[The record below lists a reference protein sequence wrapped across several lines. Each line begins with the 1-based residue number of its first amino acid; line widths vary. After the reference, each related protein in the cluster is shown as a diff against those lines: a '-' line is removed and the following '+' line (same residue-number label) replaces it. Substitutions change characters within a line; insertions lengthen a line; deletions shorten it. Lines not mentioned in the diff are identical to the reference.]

1 MKRIEKRKIYDV
13 KFIMVMSLILTGIAF
28 IYILTNNNI
37 FVRYSALIFSTVLIF
52 VKNKKILLN
61 IIKNRK
67 LGDVLNDK

>member
-13 KFIMVMSLILTGIAF
+13 KFIMVMSLILTGIAC

-37 FVRYSALIFSTVLIF
+37 FVRYLALIFSTVLIF

>member
-37 FVRYSALIFSTVLIF
+37 FVRYSALIFSTVLIC

-61 IIKNRK
+61 FIKNRK